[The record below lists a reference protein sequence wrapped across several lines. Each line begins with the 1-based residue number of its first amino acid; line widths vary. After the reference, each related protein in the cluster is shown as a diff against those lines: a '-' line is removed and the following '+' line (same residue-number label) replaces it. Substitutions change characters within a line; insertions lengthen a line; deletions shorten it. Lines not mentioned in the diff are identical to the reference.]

1 MRGLQNVP
9 VPTSPPTWAE
19 GSGGHHAAGPAV
31 TWRCPWAV
39 AQQNSCS
46 TPSAQAPGRSELRGP
61 CRPSHPPRNG
71 LLLASGART
80 GVPPGMVAGSV
91 SPSGSMSS
99 GHLRLPLPPRWATW
113 PQEAG
118 QPLSRLARRG
128 WGAVR
133 TGQDPQPGP
142 ARVAPG
148 PPVERDGACR
158 AREEGMAAA
167 PSPWGGSLLP
177 LGPACGGAQ
186 RC

>member
-1 MRGLQNVP
+1 M
-9 VPTSPPTWAE
+9 
-19 GSGGHHAAGPAV
+19 
-31 TWRCPWAV
+31 TWRCPWAA
-39 AQQNSCS
+39 AQQNSCR
-46 TPSAQAPGRSELRGP
+46 TPSAQAAGRSELRGP
-61 CRPSHPPRNG
+61 CRPSHPPQNG
-71 LLLASGART
+71 LPLASGART

-99 GHLRLPLPPRWATW
+99 GHLRRPLPPRWATW
-113 PQEAG
+113 PQETG
-118 QPLSRLARRG
+118 QPLYRLAQQG
-128 WGAVR
+128 VGCSQDR
-133 TGQDPQPGP
+133 TGQDPRPGP

-177 LGPACGGAQ
+177 LHPARGGAQ